1 MLDSAHV
8 TIITTLV
15 TQRINA
21 IDAENTSHLPQAIQ
35 DAVTHEY
42 ANLIELREWLANH
55 VDRTFTTAKSNIC

>member
-15 TQRINA
+15 SQRLDA
-21 IDAENTSHLPQAIQ
+21 IDAENTSHLPQSIQ
-35 DAVTHEY
+35 DAVTHEC

-55 VDRTFTTAKSNIC
+55 AEHTFSTA